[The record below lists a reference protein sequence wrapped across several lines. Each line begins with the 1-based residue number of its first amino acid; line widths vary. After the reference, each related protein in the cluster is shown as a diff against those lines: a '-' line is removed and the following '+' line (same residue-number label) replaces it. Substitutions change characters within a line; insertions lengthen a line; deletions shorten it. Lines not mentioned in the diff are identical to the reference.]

1 MFSRSISTKNLSF
14 VSQRRRLIPYE
25 PILIPFRALF
35 STHMVGDRPMLVRDF
50 IHSALYDAK
59 HGYFS
64 QLSRSVGVLERSIR
78 FNQLEG
84 RKAYIDHL
92 DKIYKQ
98 SDISWFTPVELFKV
112 IPFKQTV
119 HSKGRLRIL
128 PSLFKP
134 GSKKSLFPCIHQKQH
149 VEEKSFYSCVRV
161 WNFFLL
167 HSCCKACLFCS
178 LGMPTGSLKP

>member
-84 RKAYIDHL
+84 TCFD
-92 DKIYKQ
+92 
-98 SDISWFTPVELFKV
+98 
-112 IPFKQTV
+112 
-119 HSKGRLRIL
+119 
-128 PSLFKP
+128 SLLSSFFNY
-134 GSKKSLFPCIHQKQH
+134 LFP
-149 VEEKSFYSCVRV
+149 VRCL
-161 WNFFLL
+161 NIFLVL
-167 HSCCKACLFCS
+167 FMAYFCL
-178 LGMPTGSLKP
+178 LILMHKMLLL

>member
-98 SDISWFTPVELFKV
+98 SDISWFTPVELFKPWYAHGIAEAIMRTANLSV
-112 IPFKQTV
+112 PLKVGAT
-119 HSKGRLRIL
+119 
-128 PSLFKP
+128 
-134 GSKKSLFPCIHQKQH
+134 
-149 VEEKSFYSCVRV
+149 
-161 WNFFLL
+161 
-167 HSCCKACLFCS
+167 CLS
-178 LGMPTGSLKP
+178 VVT